1 MAVATISLAETFYPS
16 AGWVDAPDPIA
27 DPNAVPGGE
36 IIRYGGPQPKSL
48 NYYLDANTFSLLYFG
63 SLYETLLDMDPV
75 SADYV
80 PGLADRWSISD
91 DKMTFTLWLDARAR
105 WSDGTPVTA
114 EDVLWTFNA
123 ILNPTN
129 LVGAHK
135 VALETFKDVTV
146 VPSNGIRF
154 TAREVH
160 WRNLGAVGGFHILPR
175 HVLATQDFNKVNF
188 DFPVVSG
195 PYMPGEFK
203 GNAYAKL
210 SRRPGWWR
218 TGQKRFM
225 HVANFQTVTFRF
237 FDEPENAFEA
247 FKKGQMDVYPIHMAR
262 LWVNDARGEKFDR
275 NWIVKQRVYNHNPIG
290 FQGFAMNMRRPPF
303 DDRRAREA
311 MACLLDREHLN
322 QTLMYGQY
330 FLHRSYYE
338 DLYDKAT
345 PCPNPVARFDKD
357 KARSLLSS
365 AGWAVNAASGF
376 LEKNGKPFSFRFL
389 THDQNTDRYLA
400 RFAEDL
406 KSLGIQ
412 FSIDRKDRAAW
423 QRDMDKFNY
432 DMTWAAWS
440 AGIYKDPEYSW
451 SSREAV
457 REEGNNITGFR
468 SESVDELIEKQRGI
482 FDVAVRH
489 ELCRK
494 IDAILAAEYPYIL
507 LWNLNYERLAY
518 WNKFGMPRT
527 VLSKY
532 GDADSLLWYWWYDP
546 DAAEELAGAMKAGKA
561 VPARPAEVVFDD
573 VFGKR

>member
-1 MAVATISLAETFYPS
+1 
-16 AGWVDAPDPIA
+16 
-27 DPNAVPGGE
+27 
-36 IIRYGGPQPKSL
+36 
-48 NYYLDANTFSLLYFG
+48 
-63 SLYETLLDMDPV
+63 
-75 SADYV
+75 
-80 PGLADRWSISD
+80 
-91 DKMTFTLWLDARAR
+91 
-105 WSDGTPVTA
+105 
-114 EDVLWTFNA
+114 
-123 ILNPTN
+123 
-129 LVGAHK
+129 
-135 VALETFKDVTV
+135 
-146 VPSNGIRF
+146 
-154 TAREVH
+154 
-160 WRNLGAVGGFHILPR
+160 
-175 HVLATQDFNKVNF
+175 
-188 DFPVVSG
+188 
-195 PYMPGEFK
+195 
-203 GNAYAKL
+203 
-210 SRRPGWWR
+210 
-218 TGQKRFM
+218 
-225 HVANFQTVTFRF
+225 
-237 FDEPENAFEA
+237 
-247 FKKGQMDVYPIHMAR
+247 
-262 LWVNDARGEKFDR
+262 
-275 NWIVKQRVYNHNPIG
+275 
-290 FQGFAMNMRRPPF
+290 
-303 DDRRAREA
+303 

-345 PCPNPVARFDKD
+345 PCPNPIARFDKD